1 MVNKNIKSQRD
12 IGRPS
17 NNAIL
22 PPDLLNDIYE
32 DVRLNGGSGRNLFRE
47 PYNATNDWIYFINM
61 L

>member
-32 DVRLNGGSGRNLFRE
+32 DVRLNGGSGRNLFKE
-47 PYNATNDWIYFINM
+47 PYNATND
-61 L
+61 